1 MPITISRELGRT
13 LLRVAWLA
21 IVIGCALEL
30 LLLLV
35 AAGVGTLNGLKP
47 FLADL
52 TQKISWSVIVCVG
65 IAIGQA
71 AAKMKE
77 AMMGLLGFISAPAGF
92 YAARAIH
99 KGVSQAMG
107 MAAQAQ
113 GGSAFALALLK
124 AVEYGV
130 FGLGLYWIQKK
141 AWGVLAH
148 VGMGFAVGAVFGAG
162 ALAITGM
169 HLPTT
174 ALISREINEIFF
186 PVGCAATGASDGT
199 NERSIKKRED
209 PKFMRLKTL
218 AVFLIF
224 FVSAALAQRPAN
236 P

>member
-30 LLLLV
+30 LLLIV

-99 KGVSQAMG
+99 KGVTQAMG
-107 MAAQAQ
+107 MAAQAP

-141 AWGVLAH
+141 SWGVLAH

-162 ALAITGM
+162 ALAITGTN
-169 HLPTT
+169 LSAP
-174 ALISREINEIFF
+174 ALVSREINEIFF
-186 PVGCAATGASDGT
+186 PVGCALVTYSTDV
-199 NERSIKKRED
+199 IKKNVTSG
-209 PKFMRLKTL
+209 M
-218 AVFLIF
+218 
-224 FVSAALAQRPAN
+224 AASPEPTQAAGQTSGQ
-236 P
+236 